1 MLLTL
6 VTNLCFGA
14 MLQNKRRGM
23 KTIRRRARARINAD
37 PTGVFLGHLIKLA
50 IVDPT
55 NSPICKSKKQP
66 TGMKYLLCH
75 SVPLKIEC

>member
-23 KTIRRRARARINAD
+23 KTIRRRARARINAV
-37 PTGVFLGHLIKLA
+37 T
-50 IVDPT
+50 
-55 NSPICKSKKQP
+55 
-66 TGMKYLLCH
+66 
-75 SVPLKIEC
+75 KIET